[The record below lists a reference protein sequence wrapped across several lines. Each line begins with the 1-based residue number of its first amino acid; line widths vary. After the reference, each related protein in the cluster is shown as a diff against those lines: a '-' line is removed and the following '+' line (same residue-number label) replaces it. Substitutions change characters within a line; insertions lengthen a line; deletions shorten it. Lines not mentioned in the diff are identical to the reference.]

1 MIDYNK
7 CKKLKPSL
15 QLKVAKKVYL
25 INYCLGLLIH
35 QNLILVK
42 QTNQLSQRQVLS
54 NEIAPLTLLNGLR
67 VFPKKSVL
75 SLVDFDVKNFY
86 PSISMKLDTD
96 SIKYAKTLIE
106 LTNQDLAIIM

>member
-35 QNLILVK
+35 QNLIFVK
-42 QTNQLSQRQVLS
+42 QTSKYEIKLVKQLSQRQVLT
-54 NEIAPLTLLNGLR
+54 NEITPMTLLNGLR
-67 VFPKKSVL
+67 VLPKKACHL
-75 SLVDFDVKNFY
+75 L
-86 PSISMKLDTD
+86 
-96 SIKYAKTLIE
+96 
-106 LTNQDLAIIM
+106 

>member
-1 MIDYNK
+1 MQETEAFIAVKGRKEGLSNK
-7 CKKLKPSL
+7 LL
-15 QLKVAKKVYL
+15 FR
-25 INYCLGLLIH
+25 LLIH